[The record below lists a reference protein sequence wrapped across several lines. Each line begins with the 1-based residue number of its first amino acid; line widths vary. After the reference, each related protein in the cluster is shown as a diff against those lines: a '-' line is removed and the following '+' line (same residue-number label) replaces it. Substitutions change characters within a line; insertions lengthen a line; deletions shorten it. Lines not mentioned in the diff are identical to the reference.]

1 MSKKDQVELLDA
13 MDILEK
19 EKGIKKEVII
29 EALKDALAN
38 AYQKN
43 YEDNSANV
51 EVEIND
57 RTGKFTVLAA
67 KTVVEEVTNPVEEV
81 SLEDALKVNRGY
93 ELGDLFKEEV
103 TPRNFGRLAAQT
115 AKSVVLQK
123 LRDEERNIIFDKY
136 NKLKDDLVEG
146 EVSREDDR
154 YIYVD
159 LGDGVEAA
167 MNKRDQMPNEH
178 YRVHDRIQVYVTRVN
193 DKSGSRGPL
202 VFVSRTSPD
211 LLKRLFEKEVPEIQ
225 EGIVEVRGIV
235 REAGDR
241 AKVAVFSR
249 DENIDP
255 VGTCVG
261 PRGSRVQAIV
271 NQLGGENIDIVKY
284 EEAPEEF
291 IRNALNPAEVE
302 GILFDKNN
310 GEVDVPAG
318 IDENGREHEERIHRG
333 CTVIVPDDQL
343 SLAIGKRGQ
352 NVRLA
357 AQLTGYKIDI
367 KSTSEAEASA
377 EEEDTEVF
385 DTPVEIVKPIETDSA
400 APVQED
406 DEDDI
411 FEDEN

>member
-1 MSKKDQVELLDA
+1 MSKKEDRVELLDA

-43 YEDNSANV
+43 YEENAANV
-51 EVEIND
+51 EVEISD
-57 RTGKFTVLAA
+57 RTGEFKVYAA
-67 KTVVEEVTNPVEEV
+67 NDVEEI
-81 SLEDALKVNRGY
+81 SLADALRVNRGY
-93 ELGDLFKEEV
+93 ELGDIFKEEV

-146 EVSREDDR
+146 EVSREDER
-154 YIYVD
+154 YIYVN

-167 MNKRDQMPNEH
+167 MNKHDQMPNEH

-193 DKSGSRGPL
+193 DKSGARGPL

-225 EGIVEVRGIV
+225 QGIVEVKGIV

-249 DENIDP
+249 DENVDP

-261 PRGSRVQAIV
+261 PRGTRVQAIV

-302 GILFDKNN
+302 GVLFDENN
-310 GEVDVPAG
+310 GEVDEPASV
-318 IDENGREHEERIHRG
+318 DENGREHEERIHRG

-367 KSTSEAEASA
+367 KSSSQAAALEEAQPEPAA
-377 EEEDTEVF
+377 EV
-385 DTPVEIVKPIETDSA
+385 VEQPTQAPELDQAADSFA
-400 APVQED
+400 
-406 DEDDI
+406 DED
-411 FEDEN
+411 

>member
-1 MSKKDQVELLDA
+1 MSKKEDRVELLDA

-43 YEDNSANV
+43 YEDNAANV
-51 EVEIND
+51 EVEISD
-57 RTGKFTVLAA
+57 RTGEFKVYAA
-67 KTVVEEVTNPVEEV
+67 KTVVEEVTNDVEEI
-81 SLEDALKVNRGY
+81 SLADALRVNRGY
-93 ELGDLFKEEV
+93 ELGDIFKEEV

-146 EVSREDDR
+146 EVSREDER
-154 YIYVD
+154 YIYVN

-167 MNKRDQMPNEH
+167 MNKHDQMPNEH

-193 DKSGSRGPL
+193 DKSGARGPL

-225 EGIVEVRGIV
+225 QGIVEVKGIV

-249 DENIDP
+249 DENVDP

-261 PRGSRVQAIV
+261 PRGTRVQAIV

-302 GILFDKNN
+302 GVLFDENN
-310 GEVDVPAG
+310 WEVDEPASV
-318 IDENGREHEERIHRG
+318 DENGREHEERIHRG

-367 KSTSEAEASA
+367 KSSSQAAALEEAQPEPAA
-377 EEEDTEVF
+377 EV
-385 DTPVEIVKPIETDSA
+385 VEQPTQAPELDQAADSFA
-400 APVQED
+400 
-406 DEDDI
+406 DED
-411 FEDEN
+411 

>member
-1 MSKKDQVELLDA
+1 MSKKEDRVELLDA

-43 YEDNSANV
+43 YEDNAANV
-51 EVEIND
+51 EVEISD
-57 RTGKFTVLAA
+57 RTGEFKVYAA
-67 KTVVEEVTNPVEEV
+67 KTVVEEVTNDVEEI
-81 SLEDALKVNRGY
+81 SLADALRVNRGY
-93 ELGDLFKEEV
+93 ELGDIFKEEV

-146 EVSREDDR
+146 EVSREDER
-154 YIYVD
+154 YIYVN

-167 MNKRDQMPNEH
+167 MNKHDQMPNEH

-193 DKSGSRGPL
+193 DKSGARGPL

-225 EGIVEVRGIV
+225 QGIVEVKGIV

-249 DENIDP
+249 DENVDP

-261 PRGSRVQAIV
+261 PRGARVQAIV

-284 EEAPEEF
+284 EVAPEEF

-302 GILFDKNN
+302 GVLFDENN
-310 GEVDVPAG
+310 GEVDEPASV
-318 IDENGREHEERIHRG
+318 DENGREHEERIHRG

-367 KSTSEAEASA
+367 KSSSQAAALEEAQPEPAA
-377 EEEDTEVF
+377 EV
-385 DTPVEIVKPIETDSA
+385 VEQPTQAPELDQAADSFA
-400 APVQED
+400 
-406 DEDDI
+406 DED
-411 FEDEN
+411 

>member
-1 MSKKDQVELLDA
+1 MSKKEDRVELLDA

-43 YEDNSANV
+43 YEDNAANV
-51 EVEIND
+51 EVEISD
-57 RTGKFTVLAA
+57 RTGEFKVYAA
-67 KTVVEEVTNPVEEV
+67 KTVVEEVTNDVEEI
-81 SLEDALKVNRGY
+81 SLADALRVNRGY
-93 ELGDLFKEEV
+93 ELGDIFKEEV

-146 EVSREDDR
+146 EVSREDER
-154 YIYVD
+154 YIYVN
-159 LGDGVEAA
+159 LGDGVEVA
-167 MNKRDQMPNEH
+167 MNKHDQMPNEH

-193 DKSGSRGPL
+193 DKSGARGPL

-225 EGIVEVRGIV
+225 QGIVEVKGIV

-249 DENIDP
+249 DENVDP

-261 PRGSRVQAIV
+261 PRGTRVQAIV

-302 GILFDKNN
+302 GVLFDENN
-310 GEVDVPAG
+310 GEVDEPASV
-318 IDENGREHEERIHRG
+318 DENGREHEERIHRG

-367 KSTSEAEASA
+367 KSSSQAAALEEAQPEPAA
-377 EEEDTEVF
+377 EV
-385 DTPVEIVKPIETDSA
+385 VEQPTQAPELDQAADSFA
-400 APVQED
+400 
-406 DEDDI
+406 DED
-411 FEDEN
+411 

>member
-1 MSKKDQVELLDA
+1 MSKKEDRVELLDA

-43 YEDNSANV
+43 YEDNAANV
-51 EVEIND
+51 EVEISD
-57 RTGKFTVLAA
+57 RTGEFKVYAA
-67 KTVVEEVTNPVEEV
+67 KTVVEEVTNDVEEI
-81 SLEDALKVNRGY
+81 SLADALRVNRGY
-93 ELGDLFKEEV
+93 ELGDIFKEEV

-146 EVSREDDR
+146 EVSREDER
-154 YIYVD
+154 YIYVN

-167 MNKRDQMPNEH
+167 MNKHDQMPNEH

-193 DKSGSRGPL
+193 DKSGARGPL

-225 EGIVEVRGIV
+225 QGIVEVRGIV

-249 DENIDP
+249 DENVDP

-261 PRGSRVQAIV
+261 PRGTRVQAIV

-302 GILFDKNN
+302 GVLFDENN
-310 GEVDVPAG
+310 GEVDEPASV
-318 IDENGREHEERIHRG
+318 DENGREHEERIHRG

-367 KSTSEAEASA
+367 KSSSQAAALEEAQPEPAA
-377 EEEDTEVF
+377 EV
-385 DTPVEIVKPIETDSA
+385 VEQPTQAPELDQAADSFA
-400 APVQED
+400 
-406 DEDDI
+406 DED
-411 FEDEN
+411 

>member
-1 MSKKDQVELLDA
+1 MSKKEDRVELLDA

-43 YEDNSANV
+43 YEDNAANV
-51 EVEIND
+51 EVEISD
-57 RTGKFTVLAA
+57 RTGEFKVYAA
-67 KTVVEEVTNPVEEV
+67 KTVVEEVTNDVEEI
-81 SLEDALKVNRGY
+81 SLADALRVNRGY
-93 ELGDLFKEEV
+93 ELGDIFKEEV

-146 EVSREDDR
+146 EVSREDER
-154 YIYVD
+154 YIYVN

-167 MNKRDQMPNEH
+167 MNKHDQMPNEH

-193 DKSGSRGPL
+193 DKSGARGPL

-225 EGIVEVRGIV
+225 QGIVEVKGIV

-249 DENIDP
+249 DENVDP

-261 PRGSRVQAIV
+261 PRGARVQAIV

-302 GILFDKNN
+302 GVLFDENN
-310 GEVDVPAG
+310 GEVDEPA
-318 IDENGREHEERIHRG
+318 IVDENGREHEERIHRG

-367 KSTSEAEASA
+367 KSSSQAAALEEAQPEPAA
-377 EEEDTEVF
+377 EV
-385 DTPVEIVKPIETDSA
+385 VEQPTQAPELDQAADSFA
-400 APVQED
+400 
-406 DEDDI
+406 DED
-411 FEDEN
+411 

>member
-1 MSKKDQVELLDA
+1 MSKKEDRVELLDA

-43 YEDNSANV
+43 YEDNAANV
-51 EVEIND
+51 EVKISD
-57 RTGKFTVLAA
+57 RTGEFKVYAA
-67 KTVVEEVTNPVEEV
+67 KTVVEEVTNDVEEI
-81 SLEDALKVNRGY
+81 SLADAMRVNRGY
-93 ELGDLFKEEV
+93 ELGDIFKEEV

-146 EVSREDDR
+146 EVSREDER

-167 MNKRDQMPNEH
+167 MNKHDQMPNEH

-193 DKSGSRGPL
+193 DKSGARGPL

-225 EGIVEVRGIV
+225 QGIVEVKGIV

-249 DENIDP
+249 DENVDP

-261 PRGSRVQAIV
+261 PRGARVQAIV

-302 GILFDKNN
+302 GVLFDENN
-310 GEVDVPAG
+310 GEVDEPASV
-318 IDENGREHEERIHRG
+318 DENGREHEERIHRG

-367 KSTSEAEASA
+367 KSSSQAAALEEAQPEPAV
-377 EEEDTEVF
+377 EV
-385 DTPVEIVKPIETDSA
+385 VEQPTQAPELDQAADSFA
-400 APVQED
+400 
-406 DEDDI
+406 DED
-411 FEDEN
+411 

>member
-1 MSKKDQVELLDA
+1 MSKKEDRVELLDA
-13 MDILEK
+13 MDILER

-43 YEDNSANV
+43 YEDNAANV
-51 EVEIND
+51 EVEISD
-57 RTGKFTVLAA
+57 RTGEFKVYAA
-67 KTVVEEVTNPVEEV
+67 KTVVEEVTNDVEEI
-81 SLEDALKVNRGY
+81 SLADALRVNRGY
-93 ELGDLFKEEV
+93 ELGDIFKEEV

-146 EVSREDDR
+146 EVSREDER
-154 YIYVD
+154 YIYVN

-167 MNKRDQMPNEH
+167 MNKHDQMPNEH
-178 YRVHDRIQVYVTRVN
+178 YWVHDRIQVYVTRVN
-193 DKSGSRGPL
+193 DKSGARGPL

-225 EGIVEVRGIV
+225 QGIVEVKGIV

-249 DENIDP
+249 DENVDP

-261 PRGSRVQAIV
+261 PRGTRVQAIV

-302 GILFDKNN
+302 GVLFDENN
-310 GEVDVPAG
+310 GEVDEPASV
-318 IDENGREHEERIHRG
+318 DENGREHEERIHRG

-367 KSTSEAEASA
+367 KSSSQAAALEEAQPEPAA
-377 EEEDTEVF
+377 EV
-385 DTPVEIVKPIETDSA
+385 VEQPTQAPELDQAADSFA
-400 APVQED
+400 
-406 DEDDI
+406 DED
-411 FEDEN
+411 

>member
-1 MSKKDQVELLDA
+1 MSKKEDRVELLDA

-43 YEDNSANV
+43 YEDNAANV
-51 EVEIND
+51 EVEISD
-57 RTGKFTVLAA
+57 RTGEFKVYAA
-67 KTVVEEVTNPVEEV
+67 KTVVEEVTNDVEEI
-81 SLEDALKVNRGY
+81 SLADALRVNRGY
-93 ELGDLFKEEV
+93 ELGDIFKEEV

-146 EVSREDDR
+146 EVSREDER
-154 YIYVD
+154 YIYVN

-167 MNKRDQMPNEH
+167 MNKHDQMPNEH

-193 DKSGSRGPL
+193 DKSGARGPL

-225 EGIVEVRGIV
+225 QGIVEVKGIV

-249 DENIDP
+249 DENVDP

-261 PRGSRVQAIV
+261 PRGTRVQAIV

-302 GILFDKNN
+302 GVLFDENN
-310 GEVDVPAG
+310 GEVDEPASV
-318 IDENGREHEERIHRG
+318 DENGREHEKRIHRG

-367 KSTSEAEASA
+367 KSSSQAAALEEAQPEPAA
-377 EEEDTEVF
+377 EV
-385 DTPVEIVKPIETDSA
+385 VEQPTQAPELDQAADSFA
-400 APVQED
+400 
-406 DEDDI
+406 DED
-411 FEDEN
+411 

>member
-1 MSKKDQVELLDA
+1 MSKKEDRVELLDT

-43 YEDNSANV
+43 YEDNAANV
-51 EVEIND
+51 EVEISD
-57 RTGKFTVLAA
+57 RTGEFKVYAA
-67 KTVVEEVTNPVEEV
+67 KTVVEEVTNDVEEI
-81 SLEDALKVNRGY
+81 SLADALRVNRGY
-93 ELGDLFKEEV
+93 ELGDIFKEEV

-136 NKLKDDLVEG
+136 NKLRDDLVEG
-146 EVSREDDR
+146 EVSREDER
-154 YIYVD
+154 YIYVN

-167 MNKRDQMPNEH
+167 MNKHDQMPNEH

-193 DKSGSRGPL
+193 DKSGARGPL

-225 EGIVEVRGIV
+225 QGIVEVKGIV

-249 DENIDP
+249 DENVDP

-261 PRGSRVQAIV
+261 PRGTRVQAIV

-302 GILFDKNN
+302 GVLFDENN
-310 GEVDVPAG
+310 GEVDEPASV
-318 IDENGREHEERIHRG
+318 DENGREHEERIHRG

-367 KSTSEAEASA
+367 KSSSQAAALEEAQPEPAA
-377 EEEDTEVF
+377 EV
-385 DTPVEIVKPIETDSA
+385 VEQPTQAPELDQAADSFA
-400 APVQED
+400 
-406 DEDDI
+406 DED
-411 FEDEN
+411 

>member
-1 MSKKDQVELLDA
+1 MSKKEDRVELLDA
-13 MDILEK
+13 MDILER

-43 YEDNSANV
+43 YEDNAANV
-51 EVEIND
+51 EVEISD
-57 RTGKFTVLAA
+57 RTGEFKVYAA
-67 KTVVEEVTNPVEEV
+67 KTVVEEVTNDVEEI
-81 SLEDALKVNRGY
+81 SLADALRVNRGY
-93 ELGDLFKEEV
+93 ELGDIFKEEV

-146 EVSREDDR
+146 EVSRENER
-154 YIYVD
+154 YIYVN

-167 MNKRDQMPNEH
+167 MNKHDQMPNEH

-193 DKSGSRGPL
+193 DKSGARGPL

-225 EGIVEVRGIV
+225 QGIVEVKGIV

-249 DENIDP
+249 DENVDP

-261 PRGSRVQAIV
+261 PRGTRVQAIV

-302 GILFDKNN
+302 GVLFDENN
-310 GEVDVPAG
+310 GEVDEPASV
-318 IDENGREHEERIHRG
+318 DENGREHEERIHRG

-367 KSTSEAEASA
+367 KSSSQAAALEEAQPEPAA
-377 EEEDTEVF
+377 EV
-385 DTPVEIVKPIETDSA
+385 VEQPTQAPELDQAADSFA
-400 APVQED
+400 
-406 DEDDI
+406 DED
-411 FEDEN
+411 

>member
-1 MSKKDQVELLDA
+1 MSKKEDRVELLDA

-43 YEDNSANV
+43 YEDNAANV
-51 EVEIND
+51 EVEISD
-57 RTGKFTVLAA
+57 RTGGFKVYAA
-67 KTVVEEVTNPVEEV
+67 KTVVEEVTNDVEEI
-81 SLEDALKVNRGY
+81 SLADALRVNRGY
-93 ELGDLFKEEV
+93 ELGDIFKEEV

-146 EVSREDDR
+146 EVSREDER

-167 MNKRDQMPNEH
+167 MNKHDQMPNEH

-193 DKSGSRGPL
+193 DKSGARGPL

-225 EGIVEVRGIV
+225 QGIVEVKGIV

-249 DENIDP
+249 DENVDP

-261 PRGSRVQAIV
+261 PRGARVQAIV

-302 GILFDKNN
+302 GVLFDENN
-310 GEVDVPAG
+310 GEVDEPASV
-318 IDENGREHEERIHRG
+318 DENGREHEERIHRG

-367 KSTSEAEASA
+367 KSSSQAAALEEAQPEPAA
-377 EEEDTEVF
+377 EV
-385 DTPVEIVKPIETDSA
+385 VEQPTQAPELDQAADSFA
-400 APVQED
+400 
-406 DEDDI
+406 DED
-411 FEDEN
+411 

>member
-1 MSKKDQVELLDA
+1 MSKKEDRVELLDA

-43 YEDNSANV
+43 YEDNAANV
-51 EVEIND
+51 EVEISD
-57 RTGKFTVLAA
+57 RTGEFKVYAA
-67 KTVVEEVTNPVEEV
+67 KTVVEEVTNDVEEI
-81 SLEDALKVNRGY
+81 SLADALRVNRGY
-93 ELGDLFKEEV
+93 ELGDIFKEEV

-146 EVSREDDR
+146 EVSREDER
-154 YIYVD
+154 YIYVN

-167 MNKRDQMPNEH
+167 MNKHDQMPNEH

-193 DKSGSRGPL
+193 DKSGARGPL

-225 EGIVEVRGIV
+225 QGIVEVKGIV

-249 DENIDP
+249 DENVDP

-261 PRGSRVQAIV
+261 PRGTRVQAIV

-302 GILFDKNN
+302 GVLFDENN
-310 GEVDVPAG
+310 GEVDEPASV
-318 IDENGREHEERIHRG
+318 DENGREHEERIHRG

-343 SLAIGKRGQ
+343 SLAIGKQGQ

-367 KSTSEAEASA
+367 KSSSQAAALEEAQPEPAA
-377 EEEDTEVF
+377 EV
-385 DTPVEIVKPIETDSA
+385 VEQPTQAPELDQAADSFA
-400 APVQED
+400 
-406 DEDDI
+406 DED
-411 FEDEN
+411 

>member
-1 MSKKDQVELLDA
+1 MSKKEDRVELLDA

-38 AYQKN
+38 ASQKD
-43 YEDNSANV
+43 YEDNAANV
-51 EVEIND
+51 EVEISD
-57 RTGKFTVLAA
+57 RTGEFKVYAA
-67 KTVVEEVTNPVEEV
+67 KTVVEEVTNDVEEI
-81 SLEDALKVNRGY
+81 SLADALRVNRGY
-93 ELGDLFKEEV
+93 ELGDIFKEEV

-146 EVSREDDR
+146 EVSREDER
-154 YIYVD
+154 YIYVN

-167 MNKRDQMPNEH
+167 MNKHDQMPNEH

-193 DKSGSRGPL
+193 DKSGARGPL

-225 EGIVEVRGIV
+225 QGIVEVKGIV

-249 DENIDP
+249 DENVDP

-261 PRGSRVQAIV
+261 PRGTRVQAIV

-302 GILFDKNN
+302 GVLFDENN
-310 GEVDVPAG
+310 GEVDEPASV
-318 IDENGREHEERIHRG
+318 DENGREHEERIHRG

-367 KSTSEAEASA
+367 KSSSQAAALEEAQPEPAA
-377 EEEDTEVF
+377 EV
-385 DTPVEIVKPIETDSA
+385 VEQPTQAPELDQAADSFA
-400 APVQED
+400 
-406 DEDDI
+406 DED
-411 FEDEN
+411 

>member
-1 MSKKDQVELLDA
+1 MSKKEDRVELLDA

-19 EKGIKKEVII
+19 EKEIKKEVII

-43 YEDNSANV
+43 YEDNAANV
-51 EVEIND
+51 EVEISD
-57 RTGKFTVLAA
+57 RTGEFKVYAA
-67 KTVVEEVTNPVEEV
+67 KTVVEEVTNDVEEI
-81 SLEDALKVNRGY
+81 SLADALRVNRGY
-93 ELGDLFKEEV
+93 ELGDIFKEEV

-146 EVSREDDR
+146 EVSREDER
-154 YIYVD
+154 YIYVN

-167 MNKRDQMPNEH
+167 MNKHDQMPNEH

-193 DKSGSRGPL
+193 DKSGARGPL

-225 EGIVEVRGIV
+225 QGIVEVRGIV

-249 DENIDP
+249 DENVDP

-261 PRGSRVQAIV
+261 PRGARVQAIV

-302 GILFDKNN
+302 GVLFDENN
-310 GEVDVPAG
+310 GEVDEPASV
-318 IDENGREHEERIHRG
+318 DENGREHEERIHRG

-367 KSTSEAEASA
+367 KSSSQAAALEEAQPEPAA
-377 EEEDTEVF
+377 EV
-385 DTPVEIVKPIETDSA
+385 VEQPTQAPELDQAADSFA
-400 APVQED
+400 
-406 DEDDI
+406 DED
-411 FEDEN
+411 

>member
-1 MSKKDQVELLDA
+1 MSKKEDRVELLDA

-43 YEDNSANV
+43 YEDNAANV
-51 EVEIND
+51 EVEISD
-57 RTGKFTVLAA
+57 RTGEFKVYAA
-67 KTVVEEVTNPVEEV
+67 KTVVEEVTNDVEEI
-81 SLEDALKVNRGY
+81 SLADALRVNRGY
-93 ELGDLFKEEV
+93 ELGDIFKEEV

-146 EVSREDDR
+146 EVSREDER
-154 YIYVD
+154 YIYVN

-167 MNKRDQMPNEH
+167 MNKHDQMPNEH

-193 DKSGSRGPL
+193 DKSGARGPL

-225 EGIVEVRGIV
+225 QGIVEVKGIV

-249 DENIDP
+249 DENVDP

-261 PRGSRVQAIV
+261 PRGTRVQAIV

-302 GILFDKNN
+302 GVLFDENN
-310 GEVDVPAG
+310 GEVDEPASV
-318 IDENGREHEERIHRG
+318 DENGREHEERIHRG

-367 KSTSEAEASA
+367 KSSSQAAALEETQPEPAAE
-377 EEEDTEVF
+377 V
-385 DTPVEIVKPIETDSA
+385 VEQPTQAPELDQAADSFA
-400 APVQED
+400 
-406 DEDDI
+406 DED
-411 FEDEN
+411 

>member
-1 MSKKDQVELLDA
+1 MSKKEDRVELLDA

-43 YEDNSANV
+43 YEENAANV
-51 EVEIND
+51 EVEISD
-57 RTGKFTVLAA
+57 RTGEFKVYAA
-67 KTVVEEVTNPVEEV
+67 KTVVEEVTNDVEEI
-81 SLEDALKVNRGY
+81 SLADALRVNRGY
-93 ELGDLFKEEV
+93 ELGDIFKEEV

-146 EVSREDDR
+146 EVSREDER
-154 YIYVD
+154 YIYVN

-167 MNKRDQMPNEH
+167 MNKHDQMPNEH

-193 DKSGSRGPL
+193 DKSGARGLL

-225 EGIVEVRGIV
+225 QGIVEVKGIV

-249 DENIDP
+249 DENVDP

-261 PRGSRVQAIV
+261 PRGTRVQAIV

-302 GILFDKNN
+302 GVLFDENN
-310 GEVDVPAG
+310 GEVDEPASV
-318 IDENGREHEERIHRG
+318 DENGREHEERIHRG

-367 KSTSEAEASA
+367 KSSSQAAALEEAQPEPAA
-377 EEEDTEVF
+377 EV
-385 DTPVEIVKPIETDSA
+385 VEQPTQAPELDQAADSFA
-400 APVQED
+400 
-406 DEDDI
+406 DED
-411 FEDEN
+411 

>member
-1 MSKKDQVELLDA
+1 MSKKEDRVELLDA

-43 YEDNSANV
+43 YEDNAANV
-51 EVEIND
+51 EVEISD
-57 RTGKFTVLAA
+57 RTGEFKVYAA
-67 KTVVEEVTNPVEEV
+67 KTVVEEVTNDVEEI
-81 SLEDALKVNRGY
+81 SLADALRVNRGY
-93 ELGDLFKEEV
+93 ELGDIFKEEV

-146 EVSREDDR
+146 EVSREDER

-167 MNKRDQMPNEH
+167 MNKHDQMPNEH

-193 DKSGSRGPL
+193 DKSGARGPL
-202 VFVSRTSPD
+202 VFVSRTSPY

-225 EGIVEVRGIV
+225 QGIVEVKGIV

-249 DENIDP
+249 DENVDP

-261 PRGSRVQAIV
+261 PRGARVQAIV

-302 GILFDKNN
+302 GVLFDENN
-310 GEVDVPAG
+310 GEVDEPASV
-318 IDENGREHEERIHRG
+318 DENGREHEERIHRG

-367 KSTSEAEASA
+367 KSSSQAAALEEAQPEPAA
-377 EEEDTEVF
+377 EV
-385 DTPVEIVKPIETDSA
+385 VEQPTQAPELDQAADSFA
-400 APVQED
+400 
-406 DEDDI
+406 DED
-411 FEDEN
+411 

>member
-1 MSKKDQVELLDA
+1 MSKKEDRVELLDA

-43 YEDNSANV
+43 YEDNAANV
-51 EVEIND
+51 EVEISD
-57 RTGKFTVLAA
+57 RTGEFKVYAA
-67 KTVVEEVTNPVEEV
+67 KTVVEEVTNDVEEI
-81 SLEDALKVNRGY
+81 SLADALRVNRGY
-93 ELGDLFKEEV
+93 ELGDIFKEEV

-146 EVSREDDR
+146 EVSREDER
-154 YIYVD
+154 YIYVN

-167 MNKRDQMPNEH
+167 MNKHDQMPNEH

-193 DKSGSRGPL
+193 DKSGARGPL

-225 EGIVEVRGIV
+225 QGIVEVKGIV

-249 DENIDP
+249 DENVDP

-261 PRGSRVQAIV
+261 PRGTRVQAIV

-302 GILFDKNN
+302 GVLFDENN
-310 GEVDVPAG
+310 GEVDEPASV
-318 IDENGREHEERIHRG
+318 DENGREHEERIHRG

-367 KSTSEAEASA
+367 KSSSQAAALEEAQPEQAA
-377 EEEDTEVF
+377 EVAEQPTQAPELDQAA
-385 DTPVEIVKPIETDSA
+385 DSFA
-400 APVQED
+400 
-406 DEDDI
+406 DED
-411 FEDEN
+411 

>member
-1 MSKKDQVELLDA
+1 MSKKEDRVELLDA

-43 YEDNSANV
+43 YEDNAANV
-51 EVEIND
+51 EVEISD
-57 RTGKFTVLAA
+57 RTGEFKVYAA
-67 KTVVEEVTNPVEEV
+67 KTVVEEVTNDVEEI
-81 SLEDALKVNRGY
+81 SLADALRVNRGY
-93 ELGDLFKEEV
+93 ELGDIFKEEV

-146 EVSREDDR
+146 EVSREDER

-167 MNKRDQMPNEH
+167 MNKHDQMPNEH

-193 DKSGSRGPL
+193 DKSGARGPL

-225 EGIVEVRGIV
+225 QGIVEVKGIV

-249 DENIDP
+249 NENVDP

-261 PRGSRVQAIV
+261 PRGARVQAIV

-302 GILFDKNN
+302 GVLFDENN
-310 GEVDVPAG
+310 GEVDEPAG
-318 IDENGREHEERIHRG
+318 VDENGREHEERIHRG

-367 KSTSEAEASA
+367 KSSSQAAALEEAQPEPAA
-377 EEEDTEVF
+377 EV
-385 DTPVEIVKPIETDSA
+385 VEQPTQAPELDQAADSFA
-400 APVQED
+400 
-406 DEDDI
+406 DED
-411 FEDEN
+411 

>member
-1 MSKKDQVELLDA
+1 MSKKEDRVELLDA

-43 YEDNSANV
+43 YEDNAANV
-51 EVEIND
+51 EVEISD
-57 RTGKFTVLAA
+57 RTGEFKVYAA
-67 KTVVEEVTNPVEEV
+67 KTVVEEVTNDVEV
-81 SLEDALKVNRGY
+81 ISLADALRVNRGY
-93 ELGDLFKEEV
+93 ELGDIFKEEV

-146 EVSREDDR
+146 EVSREDER

-167 MNKRDQMPNEH
+167 MNKHDQMPNEH

-193 DKSGSRGPL
+193 DKSGARGPL

-225 EGIVEVRGIV
+225 QGIVEVKGIV

-249 DENIDP
+249 DENVDP

-261 PRGSRVQAIV
+261 PRGARVQAIV

-302 GILFDKNN
+302 GVLFDENN
-310 GEVDVPAG
+310 GEVDEPASV
-318 IDENGREHEERIHRG
+318 DENGREHEERIHRG

-367 KSTSEAEASA
+367 KSSSQAAALEEAQPEPAA
-377 EEEDTEVF
+377 EV
-385 DTPVEIVKPIETDSA
+385 VEQPTQAPELDQAADSFA
-400 APVQED
+400 
-406 DEDDI
+406 DED
-411 FEDEN
+411 

>member
-1 MSKKDQVELLDA
+1 MSKKENQVELLDA

-43 YEDNSANV
+43 YEDNAANV
-51 EVEIND
+51 EVEISD
-57 RTGKFTVLAA
+57 RTGEFKVYAA
-67 KTVVEEVTNPVEEV
+67 KTVVEEVTNDVEEI
-81 SLEDALKVNRGY
+81 SLADALRVNRGY
-93 ELGDLFKEEV
+93 ELGDIFKEEV

-146 EVSREDDR
+146 EVSREDER
-154 YIYVD
+154 YIYVN

-167 MNKRDQMPNEH
+167 MNKHDQMPNEH

-193 DKSGSRGPL
+193 DKSGARGPL

-225 EGIVEVRGIV
+225 QGIVEVKGIV

-249 DENIDP
+249 DENVDP

-261 PRGSRVQAIV
+261 PRGTRVQAIV

-302 GILFDKNN
+302 GVLFDENN
-310 GEVDVPAG
+310 GEVDEPASV
-318 IDENGREHEERIHRG
+318 DENGREHEERIHRG

-367 KSTSEAEASA
+367 KSSSQAAALEEAQPEPAA
-377 EEEDTEVF
+377 EV
-385 DTPVEIVKPIETDSA
+385 VEQPTQAPELDQAADSFA
-400 APVQED
+400 
-406 DEDDI
+406 DED
-411 FEDEN
+411 

>member
-1 MSKKDQVELLDA
+1 MSKKEDRVELLDA

-43 YEDNSANV
+43 YEDNAANV
-51 EVEIND
+51 EVEISD
-57 RTGKFTVLAA
+57 RTGEFKVYAA
-67 KTVVEEVTNPVEEV
+67 KTVVEEVTNDVEEI
-81 SLEDALKVNRGY
+81 SLADALRVNRGY
-93 ELGDLFKEEV
+93 ELGDIFKEEV

-146 EVSREDDR
+146 EVSREDER
-154 YIYVD
+154 YIYVN

-167 MNKRDQMPNEH
+167 MNKHDQMPNEH

-193 DKSGSRGPL
+193 DKSGARGPL

-225 EGIVEVRGIV
+225 QGIVEVKGIV

-249 DENIDP
+249 DENVDP

-261 PRGSRVQAIV
+261 PRGTRVQAIV

-302 GILFDKNN
+302 GVLFDENN
-310 GEVDVPAG
+310 GEVDELASV
-318 IDENGREHEERIHRG
+318 DENGREHEERIHRG

-367 KSTSEAEASA
+367 KSSSQAAALEEAQPEPAA
-377 EEEDTEVF
+377 EV
-385 DTPVEIVKPIETDSA
+385 VEQPTQAPELDQAADSFA
-400 APVQED
+400 
-406 DEDDI
+406 DED
-411 FEDEN
+411 

>member
-1 MSKKDQVELLDA
+1 MSKKEDRVELLDA

-43 YEDNSANV
+43 YEDSAANV
-51 EVEIND
+51 EVEISD
-57 RTGKFTVLAA
+57 RTGEFKVYAA
-67 KTVVEEVTNPVEEV
+67 KTVVEEVTNDVEEI
-81 SLEDALKVNRGY
+81 SLADALRVNRGY
-93 ELGDLFKEEV
+93 ELGDIFKEEV

-146 EVSREDDR
+146 EVSREDER

-167 MNKRDQMPNEH
+167 MNKHDQMPNEH

-193 DKSGSRGPL
+193 DKSGARGPL

-225 EGIVEVRGIV
+225 QGIVEVKGIV

-249 DENIDP
+249 DENVDP

-261 PRGSRVQAIV
+261 PRGARVQAIV

-302 GILFDKNN
+302 GVLFDENN
-310 GEVDVPAG
+310 GEVDEPASV
-318 IDENGREHEERIHRG
+318 DENGREHEERIHRG

-367 KSTSEAEASA
+367 KSSSQAAALEEAQPEPAA
-377 EEEDTEVF
+377 EV
-385 DTPVEIVKPIETDSA
+385 VEQPTQAPELDQAADSFA
-400 APVQED
+400 
-406 DEDDI
+406 DED
-411 FEDEN
+411 

>member
-1 MSKKDQVELLDA
+1 MSKKEDRVELLDA

-43 YEDNSANV
+43 YEDNAANV
-51 EVEIND
+51 EVEISD
-57 RTGKFTVLAA
+57 RTGEFKVYAA
-67 KTVVEEVTNPVEEV
+67 KTVVEEVTNDVEEI
-81 SLEDALKVNRGY
+81 SLADALRVNRGY
-93 ELGDLFKEEV
+93 ELGDIFKEEV

-146 EVSREDDR
+146 EVSREDER
-154 YIYVD
+154 YIYVN

-167 MNKRDQMPNEH
+167 MNKHDQMPNEH

-193 DKSGSRGPL
+193 DKSGARGPL

-225 EGIVEVRGIV
+225 QGIVEVKGIV

-249 DENIDP
+249 DENVDP

-261 PRGSRVQAIV
+261 PRGTRVQAIV

-302 GILFDKNN
+302 GVLFDENN
-310 GEVDVPAG
+310 GEVDEPAG
-318 IDENGREHEERIHRG
+318 VDENGREHEERIHRG

-367 KSTSEAEASA
+367 KSSSQAAALEEAQPEPAA
-377 EEEDTEVF
+377 EV
-385 DTPVEIVKPIETDSA
+385 VEQPTQAPELDQAADSFA
-400 APVQED
+400 
-406 DEDDI
+406 DED
-411 FEDEN
+411 

>member
-1 MSKKDQVELLDA
+1 MSKKEDRVELLDA

-43 YEDNSANV
+43 YEDNAANV
-51 EVEIND
+51 EVEISN
-57 RTGKFTVLAA
+57 RTGEFKVYAA
-67 KTVVEEVTNPVEEV
+67 KTVVEEVTNDVEEI
-81 SLEDALKVNRGY
+81 SLADALRVNRGY
-93 ELGDLFKEEV
+93 ELGDIFKEEV

-146 EVSREDDR
+146 EVSREDER
-154 YIYVD
+154 YIYVN

-167 MNKRDQMPNEH
+167 MNKHDQMPNEH

-193 DKSGSRGPL
+193 DKSGARGPL

-225 EGIVEVRGIV
+225 QGIVEVKGIV

-249 DENIDP
+249 DENVDP

-261 PRGSRVQAIV
+261 PRGTRVQAIV

-302 GILFDKNN
+302 GVLFDENN
-310 GEVDVPAG
+310 GEVDEPASV
-318 IDENGREHEERIHRG
+318 DENGREHEERIHRG

-367 KSTSEAEASA
+367 KSSSQAAALEEAQPEPAA
-377 EEEDTEVF
+377 EV
-385 DTPVEIVKPIETDSA
+385 VEQPTQAPELDQAADSFA
-400 APVQED
+400 
-406 DEDDI
+406 DED
-411 FEDEN
+411 

>member
-1 MSKKDQVELLDA
+1 MSKKEDRVELLDA

-43 YEDNSANV
+43 YEDNAANV
-51 EVEIND
+51 EVEISD
-57 RTGKFTVLAA
+57 RTGEFKVYAA
-67 KTVVEEVTNPVEEV
+67 KTVVEEVTNDVEEI
-81 SLEDALKVNRGY
+81 SLADALRVNRGY
-93 ELGDLFKEEV
+93 ELGDIFKEEV

-146 EVSREDDR
+146 EVSREDER
-154 YIYVD
+154 YIYVN

-167 MNKRDQMPNEH
+167 MNKHDQMPNEH

-193 DKSGSRGPL
+193 DKSGARGPL

-225 EGIVEVRGIV
+225 QGIVEVKGIV

-249 DENIDP
+249 DENVDP

-261 PRGSRVQAIV
+261 PRGARVQAIV

-302 GILFDKNN
+302 GVLFDENN
-310 GEVDVPAG
+310 GEVDEPASV
-318 IDENGREHEERIHRG
+318 DENGREHEERIHRG

-367 KSTSEAEASA
+367 KSSSQVAALEEAQLEPAA
-377 EEEDTEVF
+377 EV
-385 DTPVEIVKPIETDSA
+385 VEQPTQAPELDQAADSFA
-400 APVQED
+400 
-406 DEDDI
+406 DED
-411 FEDEN
+411 

>member
-1 MSKKDQVELLDA
+1 MSKKEDRVELLDA

-43 YEDNSANV
+43 YEDNAANV
-51 EVEIND
+51 EVEISD
-57 RTGKFTVLAA
+57 RTGEFKVYAA
-67 KTVVEEVTNPVEEV
+67 KTVVEEVTNDVEEI
-81 SLEDALKVNRGY
+81 SLADALRVNRGY
-93 ELGDLFKEEV
+93 ELGDIFKEEV
-103 TPRNFGRLAAQT
+103 TPSNFGRLAAQT

-146 EVSREDDR
+146 EVSREDER
-154 YIYVD
+154 YIYVN

-167 MNKRDQMPNEH
+167 MNKHDQMPNEH

-193 DKSGSRGPL
+193 DKSGARGPL

-225 EGIVEVRGIV
+225 QGIVEVRGIV

-249 DENIDP
+249 DENVDP

-261 PRGSRVQAIV
+261 PRGARVQAIV

-302 GILFDKNN
+302 GVLFDENN
-310 GEVDVPAG
+310 GEVDEPASV
-318 IDENGREHEERIHRG
+318 DENGREHEERIHRG

-367 KSTSEAEASA
+367 KSSSQAAALEEAQPEPAA
-377 EEEDTEVF
+377 EV
-385 DTPVEIVKPIETDSA
+385 VEQPTQAPELDQAADSFA
-400 APVQED
+400 
-406 DEDDI
+406 DED
-411 FEDEN
+411 

>member
-1 MSKKDQVELLDA
+1 MSKKEDRVELLDA

-43 YEDNSANV
+43 YEDNAANV
-51 EVEIND
+51 EVEISD
-57 RTGKFTVLAA
+57 RTGEFKVYAA
-67 KTVVEEVTNPVEEV
+67 KTVVEEVTNDVEEI
-81 SLEDALKVNRGY
+81 SLADALRVNRGY
-93 ELGDLFKEEV
+93 ELGDIFKEEV

-123 LRDEERNIIFDKY
+123 LRDEERTLIFDKY

-146 EVSREDDR
+146 EVSREDER
-154 YIYVD
+154 YIYVN

-167 MNKRDQMPNEH
+167 MNKHDQMPNEH

-193 DKSGSRGPL
+193 DKSGARGPL

-225 EGIVEVRGIV
+225 QGIVEVKGIV

-249 DENIDP
+249 DENVDP

-261 PRGSRVQAIV
+261 PRGTRVQAIV

-302 GILFDKNN
+302 GVLFDENN
-310 GEVDVPAG
+310 GEVDEPASV
-318 IDENGREHEERIHRG
+318 DENGREHEERIHRG

-367 KSTSEAEASA
+367 KSSSQAAALEEAQPEPAA
-377 EEEDTEVF
+377 EV
-385 DTPVEIVKPIETDSA
+385 VEQPTQAPELDQAADSFA
-400 APVQED
+400 
-406 DEDDI
+406 DED
-411 FEDEN
+411 

>member
-1 MSKKDQVELLDA
+1 MSKKEDRVELLDA

-43 YEDNSANV
+43 YEDNAANV
-51 EVEIND
+51 EVEISD
-57 RTGKFTVLAA
+57 RTGEFKVYAA
-67 KTVVEEVTNPVEEV
+67 KTVVEEVTNDVEEI
-81 SLEDALKVNRGY
+81 SLADALRVNRGY
-93 ELGDLFKEEV
+93 ELGDIFKEEV

-146 EVSREDDR
+146 EVSREDES
-154 YIYVD
+154 YIYVN

-167 MNKRDQMPNEH
+167 MNKHDQMPNEH

-193 DKSGSRGPL
+193 DKSGARGPL

-225 EGIVEVRGIV
+225 QGIVEVKGIV

-249 DENIDP
+249 DENVDP

-261 PRGSRVQAIV
+261 PRGTRVQAIV

-302 GILFDKNN
+302 GVLFDENN
-310 GEVDVPAG
+310 GEVDEPASV
-318 IDENGREHEERIHRG
+318 DENGREHEERIHRG

-367 KSTSEAEASA
+367 KSSSQAAALEEAQPEPAA
-377 EEEDTEVF
+377 EV
-385 DTPVEIVKPIETDSA
+385 VEQPTQAPELDQAADSFA
-400 APVQED
+400 
-406 DEDDI
+406 DED
-411 FEDEN
+411 

>member
-1 MSKKDQVELLDA
+1 MSKKEDRVELLDA

-43 YEDNSANV
+43 YEDNAANV
-51 EVEIND
+51 EVEISD
-57 RTGKFTVLAA
+57 RTGEFKVYAA
-67 KTVVEEVTNPVEEV
+67 KTVVEEVTNDVEEI
-81 SLEDALKVNRGY
+81 SLADALRVNRGY
-93 ELGDLFKEEV
+93 ELGDIFKEEV

-146 EVSREDDR
+146 EVSREDER
-154 YIYVD
+154 YIYVN

-167 MNKRDQMPNEH
+167 MNKHDKMPNEH

-193 DKSGSRGPL
+193 DKSGARGPL

-225 EGIVEVRGIV
+225 QGIVEVKGIV

-249 DENIDP
+249 DENVDP

-261 PRGSRVQAIV
+261 PRGTRVQAIV

-302 GILFDKNN
+302 GVLFDENN
-310 GEVDVPAG
+310 GEVDEPASV
-318 IDENGREHEERIHRG
+318 DENGREHEERIHRG

-367 KSTSEAEASA
+367 KSSSQAAALEEAQPEPAA
-377 EEEDTEVF
+377 EV
-385 DTPVEIVKPIETDSA
+385 VEQPTQAPELDQAADSFA
-400 APVQED
+400 
-406 DEDDI
+406 DED
-411 FEDEN
+411 